1 MSAILELKETPQSCG
16 ECQLRGYNE
25 ALDYDDHEGYAG
37 AICHGE
43 KSLYMEVSDY
53 LNTNTRHPDCPLKIT
68 EDNLRWQGNGTET
81 IGYYITCP
89 DCKKEPHGNWDR
101 EGFSDDDFPKY
112 CPHCSIKLLP
122 PEEV

>member
-1 MSAILELKETPQSCG
+1 MSAILELKETPKSCG

-53 LNTNTRHPDCPLKIT
+53 LNTDNRHPDCPLKIT
-68 EDNLRWQGNGTET
+68 EDNLRWIAYDKPSVSRRYN
-81 IGYYITCP
+81 CP
-89 DCKKEPHGNWDR
+89 ICKVKRGKFTN
-101 EGFSDDDFPKY
+101 F
-112 CPHCSIKLLP
+112 CPSCGIKLLP
-122 PEEV
+122 PEND

>member
-1 MSAILELKETPQSCG
+1 MTTLKLKETPQSCG

-43 KSLYMEVSDY
+43 KSLYMEVGDY

-68 EDNLRWQGNGTET
+68 EDNLRWNIYVKDFYGSNPNEKL
-81 IGYYITCP
+81 YPCDLLECP
-89 DCKKEPHGNWDR
+89 KCHSKIIFAYAH
-101 EGFSDDDFPKY
+101 
-112 CPHCSIKLLP
+112 CPSCGIKLLP
-122 PEEV
+122 PEEL